1 MLAESRFII
10 QKFGG
15 TSVANANLRQ
25 QVAQKV
31 LGAKQEGY
39 NPIVVVSAMG
49 RSGEPYATDTL
60 VGLTDIGS
68 CSARELDLLMACGEI
83 ISGVVLTNTLNQ
95 LGYPAIFLTGAQ
107 AGIITDDSHG
117 NARILEIRPQEIQR
131 YAQEGYIVVVAGF
144 QGISENGEIT
154 TLGRGGSDT
163 TAAALGVAVTAEF
176 IDIYTDVDGI
186 MTADPQIVEDAKL
199 LESVSYNEICQLAHE
214 GAKVIHPRAVEIAMQ
229 KNIPLRVR
237 STFSDSSG
245 TLVTVRGEAMESIRI
260 GNYGLITGITNIPNI
275 TQLKIFTKDYP
286 GIEDIQL
293 KIFRA
298 MALAEISVDF
308 INIHPHAVI
317 YTVKDGIADK
327 AMQILT
333 NMGFKV
339 EAVSGCAKI
348 AAVGAGMTGIPGVM
362 SSIAEALA
370 KEKIPILQSADS
382 HTTIWVLVS
391 KQDMER
397 AVRAIHTQFKLGQ

>member
-1 MLAESRFII
+1 
-10 QKFGG
+10 
-15 TSVANANLRQ
+15 
-25 QVAQKV
+25 
-31 LGAKQEGY
+31 
-39 NPIVVVSAMG
+39 MG

-60 VGLTDIGS
+60 VGLTDVGA

-95 LGYPAIFLTGAQ
+95 LGCPAIFLTGAQ

-117 NARILEIRPQEIQR
+117 NARILEIRPQEIKR

-144 QGISENGEIT
+144 QGVSENGEIT

-176 IDIYTDVDGI
+176 IDIYTDVEGI
-186 MTADPQIVEDAKL
+186 MTADPRIVEDAKL

-245 TLVTVRGEAMESIRI
+245 TLVTARGEAMETISI
-260 GNYGLITGITNIPNI
+260 GNYVLITGITNIPNI

-286 GIEDIQL
+286 DIEDIQL

-317 YTVKDGIADK
+317 YTVKDAVADK

-339 EAVSGCAKI
+339 EVFSGCAKVT
-348 AAVGAGMTGIPGVM
+348 AVGAGMTGIPGVM
-362 SSIAEALA
+362 ASIAEALA

-397 AVRAIHTQFKLGQ
+397 AVRAIHTQFKLGKYNIKECKN

>member
-1 MLAESRFII
+1 MLAETRFIV

-15 TSVANANLRQ
+15 TSVANAKLRQ

-31 LGAKQEGY
+31 LRAKQEGY

-60 VGLTDIGS
+60 LGLTEAGA

-131 YAQEGYIVVVAGF
+131 YAQEGFIVVVAGF
-144 QGISENGEIT
+144 QGVSENGAIT

-186 MTADPQIVEDAKL
+186 MTADPRIVEDAKL

-245 TLVTVRGEAMESIRI
+245 TLVTARGEAMESIRI

-275 TQLKIFTKDYP
+275 TQIKIFTKDYP

-317 YTVKDGIADK
+317 YTVKDGVAEK

-339 EAVSGCAKI
+339 EVVSGCAKV
-348 AAVGAGMTGIPGVM
+348 ATVGAGMTGIPGVM
-362 SSIAEALA
+362 ASIAEALA

-397 AVRAIHTQFKLGQ
+397 AVRTIHTQFNLGQ